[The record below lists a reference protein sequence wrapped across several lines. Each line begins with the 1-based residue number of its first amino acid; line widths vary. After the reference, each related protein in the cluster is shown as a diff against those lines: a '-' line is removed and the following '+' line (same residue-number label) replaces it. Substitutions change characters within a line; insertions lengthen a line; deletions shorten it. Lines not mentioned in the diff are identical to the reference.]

1 MRQIAHGA
9 EAVLYQAQN
18 RIIKERVPKTY
29 RLPLLDA
36 SLRKFRTRREAK
48 VLERLQMLKFPA
60 PRLQEF
66 SDRTMSI
73 TMDLI
78 PGEKLGDILAQEKFA
93 QEGSARKKRC
103 HALGEE
109 MGEKIALLHNAG
121 IIHGDLTT
129 SNMILH
135 AETGELY
142 FIDFGLSLFS
152 EKEEDK
158 AVDLFLLERALESRH
173 HALHPAL
180 FETVLEGYQKT
191 CPEAQEV
198 LVRFQTVQKRGR
210 NKMNKKN
217 NPANGSRGRGV

>member
-1 MRQIAHGA
+1 MRKIAHGA

-66 SDRTMSI
+66 SDRAMSI

-78 PGEKLGDILAQEKFA
+78 PGEKLGDILAQE
-93 QEGSARKKRC
+93 GSARKKRC
-103 HALGEE
+103 RALGEE

-173 HALHPAL
+173 HALYPAL

-198 LVRFQTVQKRGR
+198 LVRFQTVQNRGR
-210 NKMNKKN
+210 NKKNKK
-217 NPANGSRGRGV
+217 